1 MSKRSIFQE
10 EHEQFRRTVRRFV
23 ETEILPHRVAWEK
36 AGTVPPEVWRKAGE
50 AGLLC
55 CDQPIEHG
63 GGGGDFL
70 HNVIV
75 NEEMTAA
82 GGSGPAFSGHSDIV
96 VPYLSVYGT
105 PEQKERWLPAMASGQ
120 VISAIGMTEP
130 SAGSDLQAMRTT
142 AVRDGDDYVIN
153 GQKVFISNGHQAH
166 LLLLA
171 CKTDPTARGKGI
183 SMILVETDR
192 PGFSRGR
199 MLEKI
204 GRKAQDTSELFFADL
219 RVPASNLLGQEG
231 AGFGMMMNLLAQER
245 LSSAVRAMAA
255 TERALQSTVDY
266 VSEREAFGRK
276 IADFQN
282 TQFLLADLWSETMVH
297 RVFVDDCIAR
307 HLRGELSAVDAA
319 AAKLRASEL
328 EGRVIDQCLQ
338 LFGGWGYM
346 WEYPIARAYA
356 DARVDR
362 ISAGSNHIL
371 KLIIGRDLLRPARA

>member
-23 ETEILPHRVAWEK
+23 EAEILPHRVAWEK

-55 CDQPIEHG
+55 CDQPIEYG

-105 PEQKERWLPAMASGQ
+105 PEQKERWLPAMASGE

-130 SAGSDLQAMRTT
+130 SAGSDLQAMRTS

-192 PGFSRGR
+192 PGFTRGR

-282 TQFLLADLWSETMVH
+282 TQFLLADLWSETTVH

>member
-1 MSKRSIFQE
+1 
-10 EHEQFRRTVRRFV
+10 
-23 ETEILPHRVAWEK
+23 
-36 AGTVPPEVWRKAGE
+36 
-50 AGLLC
+50 
-55 CDQPIEHG
+55 
-63 GGGGDFL
+63 
-70 HNVIV
+70 VI
-75 NEEMTAA
+75 T
-82 GGSGPAFSGHSDIV
+82 
-96 VPYLSVYGT
+96 
-105 PEQKERWLPAMASGQ
+105 
-120 VISAIGMTEP
+120 AIGMTEP
-130 SAGSDLQAMRTT
+130 SAGSDLQAMRTS
-142 AVRDGDDYVIN
+142 AVRDDDDYVIN

-183 SMILVETDR
+183 SMVLVETDR
-192 PGFSRGR
+192 PGFTRGR

-219 RVPASNLLGQEG
+219 RVPVSNLLGQEG

-371 KLIIGRDLLRPARA
+371 KLIIGRDLLRPART